1 MPRVPTVVVT
11 DLDGTLLDHE
21 TYSFDAARPAL
32 DRLRD
37 ERIPLVL
44 CTSKTRAEVEPLRT
58 ALANSHP
65 FIVENGGGVYI
76 PDGYFPFPIADAIQR
91 ESAWL
96 LRLGDSYADLVA
108 ALARASHAS
117 GVMVRGFSTMS
128 DADVAAATGLALPDA
143 RLARR
148 REFDEPFEILDRGRE
163 RDLVTAIER
172 EGKRVT
178 KGGRFHHI
186 VGSNDKAVA
195 VRRLVALFARHRGA
209 VRTIGLGDA
218 VNDAGF
224 LSVVDEPILVA
235 SSRVE
240 QLRTLLPRAPVTDL
254 PGPAGWNGAVL
265 ARLNEGR

>member
-37 ERIPLVL
+37 EHIPLVL
-44 CTSKTRAEVEPLRT
+44 CTSKTRAEVEPLQT

-76 PDGYFPFPIADAIQR
+76 PDGYFPFPIADAIR
-91 ESAWL
+91 RGPAWL
-96 LRLGDSYADLVA
+96 LRLGDSYTDLVA
-108 ALARASHAS
+108 ALGRASLAS
-117 GVMVRGFSTMS
+117 GVTVRGFSAMS

-143 RLARR
+143 RRARL
-148 REFDEPFEILDRGRE
+148 REFDEPFEILDRGGQ

-186 VGSNDKAVA
+186 VGPNDKAVA
-195 VRRLVALFARHRGA
+195 VRRLVAIFARHFGA

-235 SSRVE
+235 SARVE
-240 QLRTLLPRAPVTDL
+240 QLRALLPRAPVTDL
-254 PGPAGWNGAVL
+254 PGPAGWNDAVL